1 VRQGE
6 GDSTH
11 AALPPCRAAALPP
24 FFVLDPAFLSLQQ
37 LLAGRYSIERELG
50 RGGMGI
56 VLLARDVPLDRLVA
70 IKLLPPELA
79 HDPAVRE
86 RFLREARTAAG
97 LSHPHIV
104 PIHAV
109 EELGEW
115 VFFVMGYVD
124 GETLRERVERS
135 GPIGPRQALKVMQEA
150 AWALGYAHE
159 RGVVHR
165 DVKPDNIMVE
175 RATDRTVVMDFG
187 IAVVG
192 KPDEA
197 GEVIGTARYMS
208 PEQACGEAVDGRSDL
223 YSLGATIFYALVGR
237 PPFEARNVPAL
248 LALHVSAPAP
258 AVRSVRAEVPD
269 RLAAVIDRLLQKEP
283 ADRFG
288 SGEEL
293 STQVEVVR
301 GRQMRSPPLVRGFMR
316 NAQVST
322 MVFLAATVAGQGVT
336 VTEGAVS
343 FSAGG
348 PGLIGMILFIQLVIV
363 ARRLLREGYAFDD
376 IRTALLAEAHAQE
389 EEADAARQGRW
400 IRRLDGL
407 WQRIWAGR
415 FGRWFFRVAG
425 VGVGAP
431 ARPALPSADRTEL
444 VLGRSVAEAYGDLT
458 SEQRDAVPSL
468 PAVVQRLEARAARL
482 RERGESG
489 PALTDTVAALEH
501 VRLALLRLRSGAG
514 SVQDLTAYLDRARE
528 IGERIDLEIAVRHEM
543 RDEMRGG

>member
-1 VRQGE
+1 
-6 GDSTH
+6 
-11 AALPPCRAAALPP
+11 L
-24 FFVLDPAFLSLQQ
+24 
-37 LLAGRYSIERELG
+37 
-50 RGGMGI
+50 
-56 VLLARDVPLDRLVA
+56 
-70 IKLLPPELA
+70 
-79 HDPAVRE
+79 
-86 RFLREARTAAG
+86 
-97 LSHPHIV
+97 
-104 PIHAV
+104 
-109 EELGEW
+109 
-115 VFFVMGYVD
+115 
-124 GETLRERVERS
+124 
-135 GPIGPRQALKVMQEA
+135 
-150 AWALGYAHE
+150 
-159 RGVVHR
+159 
-165 DVKPDNIMVE
+165 
-175 RATDRTVVMDFG
+175 
-187 IAVVG
+187 
-192 KPDEA
+192 
-197 GEVIGTARYMS
+197 
-208 PEQACGEAVDGRSDL
+208 
-223 YSLGATIFYALVGR
+223 
-237 PPFEARNVPAL
+237 
-248 LALHVSAPAP
+248 
-258 AVRSVRAEVPD
+258 
-269 RLAAVIDRLLQKEP
+269 
-283 ADRFG
+283 
-288 SGEEL
+288 
-293 STQVEVVR
+293 
-301 GRQMRSPPLVRGFMR
+301 
-316 NAQVST
+316 
-322 MVFLAATVAGQGVT
+322 
-336 VTEGAVS
+336 
-343 FSAGG
+343 
-348 PGLIGMILFIQLVIV
+348 ILFIQLVIV